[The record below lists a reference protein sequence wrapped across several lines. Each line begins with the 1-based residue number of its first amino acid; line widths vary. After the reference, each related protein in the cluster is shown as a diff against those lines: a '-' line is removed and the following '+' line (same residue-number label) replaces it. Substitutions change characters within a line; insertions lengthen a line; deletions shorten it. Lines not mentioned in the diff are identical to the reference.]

1 MSNARRKKRREIKVL
16 SNESTWLQKT
26 LFALQKA
33 ESAREKWAELQ
44 EEDED
49 VDFVLPYEGGELE
62 VEVVREAIET
72 RIAELLS
79 EVKERRRAIR

>member
-1 MSNARRKKRREIKVL
+1 MSKARRRKRREIKVL

-33 ESAREKWAELQ
+33 EGAREKWAELQ
-44 EEDED
+44 EADEA
-49 VDFVLPYEGGELE
+49 DFVLPYEGGQLE

-72 RIAELLS
+72 RITELMG

>member
-1 MSNARRKKRREIKVL
+1 MSDARRRKRREIKVL

-33 ESAREKWAELQ
+33 ESAREKWADLHE
-44 EEDED
+44 EEDAE
-49 VDFVLPYEGGELE
+49 FILPYEGGELE

-72 RIAELLS
+72 RITELMS